1 MAATAP
7 NPILATLAPVP
18 APDQATVAPPATRD
32 FASGTAAR
40 TSDPD
45 PAREASAQ
53 PVSSLPSEL
62 TAAIRT
68 EEAPAAAPDDSL
80 PMPPAAPVQPL
91 SAPATAPTAA
101 PATKESKR
109 SDADPAPAAASAQ
122 GPNREGQWSFREAP
136 PEALSQPSQKA
147 TSNASAKPAG
157 ALDPSPLAEPAAP
170 KAQIPV
176 KGISIQLGQAAQ
188 ERVELRVSESA
199 GEVRMAVR
207 AADPEVAHSIRQALP
222 DLMSH
227 LEQSGFRAEAW
238 RPGGVVSGPGGP
250 AEVRPNPSEARGGNS
265 QQQPGWS
272 QQHRGQR
279 DQNQGDR
286 PKWVEELEGSLTGG
300 GPSSTGEWN
309 GFTN

>member
-1 MAATAP
+1 M
-7 NPILATLAPVP
+7 
-18 APDQATVAPPATRD
+18 
-32 FASGTAAR
+32 
-40 TSDPD
+40 
-45 PAREASAQ
+45 
-53 PVSSLPSEL
+53 
-62 TAAIRT
+62 
-68 EEAPAAAPDDSL
+68 
-80 PMPPAAPVQPL
+80 
-91 SAPATAPTAA
+91 
-101 PATKESKR
+101 
-109 SDADPAPAAASAQ
+109 
-122 GPNREGQWSFREAP
+122 NRAGQWSFREAP
-136 PEALSQPSQKA
+136 PEATSQLSQKA
-147 TSNASAKPAG
+147 MSNASAKPAE
-157 ALDPSPLAEPAAP
+157 AVDPSPLAEPAAP

-188 ERVELRVSESA
+188 DRVELRVSQSG
-199 GEVRMAVR
+199 GEVRLAVR

-222 DLMSH
+222 DLVNH

-272 QQHRGQR
+272 QQNRGQR